1 MNTCPSVAIHN
12 HVLRHCRPRNK
23 PSKESNLSQMSNEK
37 EKKKEKKKDKRF
49 VCEKMQQN
57 KSSTLKDVKTKH
69 TVEERLSRRLAIS
82 GLSQLRIPR
91 FIRSGRNKDI
101 LSLSNPYITNP

>member
-1 MNTCPSVAIHN
+1 MQEQRKQT
-12 HVLRHCRPRNK
+12 
-23 PSKESNLSQMSNEK
+23 
-37 EKKKEKKKDKRF
+37 KRF

-69 TVEERLSRRLAIS
+69 TVEERLPLRLAIP

-101 LSLSNPYITNP
+101 LSLTNSLITNP